1 MKINYIKYHNYR
13 CFKDVTIKF
22 DTTREK
28 NISLVMGVNGS
39 GKTEMLFSFQ
49 WVLYGFNFK
58 SMREKE
64 ETPYSLN
71 SSLYHKLEVDRHAN
85 SVDCWVELSFT
96 NKGTVYFM
104 KRTETFMRLNDK
116 IPEPLVKVELS
127 HTQPNGER
135 TVPETNKEIVEELL
149 SRIIPK
155 SILEGIT
162 FDGERMKKLNMVG
175 DQSIETIKNVIS
187 LVTNE
192 KLFALCSG
200 EIKDVKGDIR
210 KEKLRINRQAGNAS
224 AEDLEKEIE
233 ELEETIENCIFS
245 LHGTEVNLDKVAK
258 HLEDISAQLS
268 ELEEAGRQEQ
278 KRKGLEKDLETAKRH
293 FEQSVER
300 FYNKLSDGYSLVTSQ
315 LVGDVKQSL
324 ENIDV
329 PAGLTVEAV
338 KSILKRPKC
347 ICGCD
352 MNDDIIKHLN
362 DMLSTLPP
370 DNISS
375 TLLYMANQFEGEEKR
390 TKKDLKDLY
399 RTMKENEEE
408 VAKIKNQLSEISQSL
423 ATNVS
428 GKIRELEEKR
438 VKEIEARGRLKQDE
452 ERNIFDK
459 SRAEKRLKEAKNEL
473 KDASGN
479 QEQLNSLTAQQE
491 VLDLFKTAIDKIGER
506 NSELSLLSIN
516 EYLSKAYSLLSED
529 TGRRIYLCQH
539 GKNDKYRLVTY
550 VKSKYDDMR
559 VSWTNGGQL
568 KTLQDE
574 GLSDSEIHEKL
585 VLRVLEGKSTGQS
598 KVNSL
603 AFAKAILDYS
613 NEDRSTDK
621 LKVSHDY
628 PFLIDSPFT
637 ELSGKNL
644 ENVAHHIHTFANQI
658 ILMAD
663 NKSYGGV
670 SSLVEPAV
678 KSTTK
683 LIKDEKEGFTY
694 IK

>member
-1 MKINYIKYHNYR
+1 
-13 CFKDVTIKF
+13 
-22 DTTREK
+22 
-28 NISLVMGVNGS
+28 MGVNGS

-49 WVLYGFNFK
+49 WVLYGFNFR

-71 SSLYHKLEVDRHAN
+71 SALHHKLEVDRHAN

-96 NKGTVYFM
+96 NKGTEYFI

-116 IPEPLVKVELS
+116 VTSNEKVELS
-127 HTQPNGER
+127 HTEANGER
-135 TVPETNKEIVEELL
+135 TIPETNKDIVEELL

-162 FDGERMKKLNMVG
+162 FDGERMKKLNIVG

-192 KLFALCSG
+192 KLFELCSG
-200 EIKDVKGDIR
+200 EIKDVNGDIR
-210 KEKLRINRQAGNAS
+210 KEKMRINRQAGNVS
-224 AEDLEKEIE
+224 AEELEKEIG
-233 ELEETIENCIFS
+233 ELEDFIEENEIS
-245 LHGTEVNLDKVAK
+245 LHGIGINQEKVANK
-258 HLEDISAQLS
+258 LEEISIKLS
-268 ELEEAGRQEQ
+268 ELKDAEELEQ
-278 KRKGLEKDLETAKRH
+278 KRKGLERDLERAKKN
-293 FEQSVER
+293 FDQNTDI
-300 FYNKLSDGYSLVTSQ
+300 FYKRLSDGYALVTDQ
-315 LVGDVKQSL
+315 LVGDVKQSI
-324 ENIDV
+324 ENVDI

-338 KSILKRPKC
+338 KSILRRPKC

-352 MNDDIIKHLN
+352 MSTDVIKHLT

-375 TLLYMANQFEGEEKR
+375 TLLYMANQFEGEKKR
-390 TKKDLKDLY
+390 TGKLLKEAYKAMKDD
-399 RTMKENEEE
+399 EDE
-408 VAKIKNQLSEISQSL
+408 VAGIKAQLAEIAQSL
-423 ATNVS
+423 VTNVS
-428 GKIRELEEKR
+428 ETIRKLGRERDEQLQLQ
-438 VKEIEARGRLKQDE
+438 GRLTQDE
-452 ERNIFDK
+452 ERCNREK
-459 SRAEKRLKEAKNEL
+459 EKAGKRLKEAKAEL
-473 KDASGN
+473 QAASGN
-479 QEQLNSLTAQQE
+479 QKQLKALNAQQE
-491 VLDLFKTAIDKIGER
+491 LLDLFKNAIEKIGER

-516 EYLSKAYSLLSED
+516 AYLSKAYTLLSED

-539 GKNDKYRLVTY
+539 EKKDKYRLVTY
-550 VKSKYDDMR
+550 VKSKYDTLR
-559 VSWTNGGQL
+559 TTWTNSGEL
-568 KTLQDE
+568 KTLEDE
-574 GLSDSEIHEKL
+574 GLSESEIHEKI
-585 VLRVLEGKSTGQS
+585 VLKVVEGKSTGQS

-613 NEDRSTDK
+613 NEDRTTDK

-644 ENVAHHIHTFANQI
+644 ENVAQYIHTFANQI

-663 NKSYGGV
+663 DKSYGGV
-670 SSLVEPAV
+670 AGFVEPEV
-678 KSTTK
+678 CSKTK
-683 LIKDEKEGFTY
+683 LLKNEKEGITY

>member
-13 CFKDVTIKF
+13 CFKDLTIRF
-22 DTTREK
+22 DTTKAK